1 MKFENYQLLAGE
13 EASWASY
20 DIYGDVVS
28 ACADACPSGAIS
40 FGDWND
46 TTSAVNELSKSDRA
60 YQALEE
66 IGVKP
71 NVYYQLKVRNV
82 DATTAKAE
90 TADTHEESH

>member
-1 MKFENYQLLAGE
+1 MRTVV
-13 EASWASY
+13 
-20 DIYGDVVS
+20 DGDVVS

-46 TTSAVNELSKSDRA
+46 TASTVNELSKSDRA

-82 DATTAKAE
+82 DVETASAA
-90 TADTHEESH
+90 TADTHE